1 MSGGLLPETVA
12 ALKGVKAR
20 APLFSNMIAAELF
33 DYAHTLGPLKVL
45 PRTDGKLVIVDIRL
59 PVGGRTLSTHS
70 SVEEA
75 DKAMRA
81 GS

>member
-33 DYAHTLGPLKVL
+33 EPAHTLGDRKVY
-45 PRTDGKLVIVDIRL
+45 PRTDGKFAVVNLRL
-59 PVGGRTLSTHS
+59 PVGGRTVSTHES
-70 SVEEA
+70 IDEA

-81 GS
+81 GT